1 MIYIVMGV
9 SSAGKTLIG
18 RKLAEK
24 LGLSFY
30 DGDEFHPA
38 ANVQKMESGQPLN
51 DEDRLPW
58 LQKLRRNML
67 QWEQTGGA
75 VLACSALKRSYRRI
89 LSPADIPV
97 KFIYLKGS
105 KSLIADRMKNR
116 GDHFM
121 PDSLLDSQFEALE
134 EPVNAVTVEIDQSPD
149 RVVEEIIENI
159 EASPQ

>member
-9 SSAGKTLIG
+9 SSAGKTMIG

-24 LGLSFY
+24 LGLAFH
-30 DGDEFHPA
+30 DGDDFHPA
-38 ANVQKMESGQPLN
+38 ENVEKMESGEPLN

-89 LSPADIPV
+89 LTPADIPV

-105 KSLIADRMKNR
+105 RALIADRMKNR
-116 GDHFM
+116 SEHFM
-121 PDSLLDSQFEALE
+121 PESLLDSQFKALE
-134 EPVNAVTVEIDQSPD
+134 EPANAVTVEIDQSPERIVD
-149 RVVEEIIENI
+149 DIIANI
-159 EASPQ
+159 KAFPQ

>member
-24 LGLSFY
+24 LDLAFY
-30 DGDEFHPA
+30 DGDDFHPA
-38 ANVQKMESGQPLN
+38 ANVEKMESGQALN

-58 LQKLRRNML
+58 LQKMRRNML

-89 LSPADIPV
+89 LSPPDIPV

-105 KSLIADRMKNR
+105 RALIAGRMKDR
-116 GDHFM
+116 SDHFM
-121 PDSLLDSQFEALE
+121 PESLLDSQFQALE
-134 EPVNAVTVEIDQSPD
+134 EPVNAVTIEVDQSPE
-149 RVVEEIIENI
+149 RIVEEIIKNI